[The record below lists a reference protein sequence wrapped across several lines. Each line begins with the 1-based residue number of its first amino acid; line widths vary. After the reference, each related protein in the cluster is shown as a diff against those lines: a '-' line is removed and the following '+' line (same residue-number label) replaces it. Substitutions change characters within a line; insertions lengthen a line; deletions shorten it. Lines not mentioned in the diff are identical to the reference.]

1 MNWNGDIYYRP
12 VFDSITKLSERF
24 IFLAADREEWFLKY
38 CAYKYFPA
46 PVEQLATSKPDFV
59 AKWIEKNGY
68 STNRYPDGKIEF
80 TKDGVVLETL
90 KGDL

>member
-1 MNWNGDIYYRP
+1 VNWNGDIHYRT
-12 VFDSITKLSERF
+12 VSDSITKLSERF
-24 IFLAADREEWFLKY
+24 AFFAADREEWFLKY
-38 CAYKYFPA
+38 CACKHFPFYIQEF
-46 PVEQLATSKPDFV
+46 VTSKPDFV

-68 STNRYPDGKIEF
+68 STNRYPDGKVEL